1 MPSAAEAAAAKRA
14 QLLAMQKEMEELERA
29 EKEEEEAKKR
39 EEERIRKE
47 AEELEKFRRKEREA
61 RERQKIAFEKAK
73 AEKAKKRTLEE
84 SDEIDVTVGSFLEEN
99 GVTWGMKE
107 GKVCTSCRKADKKC
121 FWRMDPARG
130 KACYACTVSKKICKL
145 GGAEQE
151 PEQSEPGP
159 SKRRK
164 VTESKGK
171 GKEKIGVP
179 AVSGSVTPDV
189 WEKILSELR
198 GMKEEV
204 VSELRGL
211 RTEVAEVR
219 SETHKV
225 RLNCEFLAQ
234 RVEAIN
240 FDVRD
245 LANLFDPV
253 QDGAKNEDEGA
264 GQGSAENTEN
274 AENEMT
280 EIEETLQ

>member
-1 MPSAAEAAAAKRA
+1 
-14 QLLAMQKEMEELERA
+14 
-29 EKEEEEAKKR
+29 
-39 EEERIRKE
+39 
-47 AEELEKFRRKEREA
+47 
-61 RERQKIAFEKAK
+61 
-73 AEKAKKRTLEE
+73 
-84 SDEIDVTVGSFLEEN
+84 
-99 GVTWGMKE
+99 
-107 GKVCTSCRKADKKC
+107 
-121 FWRMDPARG
+121 
-130 KACYACTVSKKICKL
+130 
-145 GGAEQE
+145 
-151 PEQSEPGP
+151 
-159 SKRRK
+159 
-164 VTESKGK
+164 
-171 GKEKIGVP
+171 
-179 AVSGSVTPDV
+179 
-189 WEKILSELR
+189 
-198 GMKEEV
+198 MKEEV

-211 RTEVAEVR
+211 RTEVAEAR

>member
-1 MPSAAEAAAAKRA
+1 
-14 QLLAMQKEMEELERA
+14 
-29 EKEEEEAKKR
+29 
-39 EEERIRKE
+39 
-47 AEELEKFRRKEREA
+47 
-61 RERQKIAFEKAK
+61 
-73 AEKAKKRTLEE
+73 
-84 SDEIDVTVGSFLEEN
+84 
-99 GVTWGMKE
+99 
-107 GKVCTSCRKADKKC
+107 
-121 FWRMDPARG
+121 MDPARG
-130 KACYACTVSKKICKL
+130 KACFACTASKKTCKL

-189 WEKILSELR
+189 WEKILSEVR

-204 VSELRGL
+204 VSELRGW

-234 RVEAIN
+234 RVETIN